1 MCVRVCVHICAHA
14 CLSYSDWLVANFH
27 TFLGET
33 LKIFEFLKR
42 SKVLKIFSLW
52 FHNHSKSTL
61 HTYCTICL
69 VVKELRRQVWV
80 FCISSDVRFFFLVFI
95 RIPVS

>member
-42 SKVLKIFSLW
+42 SKVLKNIFFMVSQSFKIHITYILHYLFSGQRIAKTSLG
-52 FHNHSKSTL
+52 
-61 HTYCTICL
+61 
-69 VVKELRRQVWV
+69 
-80 FCISSDVRFFFLVFI
+80 FLYLF
-95 RIPVS
+95 